1 MNPSPDLIPML
12 KLLRLSGILDS
23 IEQRNRQ
30 ALEGRFSYMDFLAI
44 ILQDE
49 VARRSQKR
57 FAQALRKACF
67 RSQKTLEEFDFTFLP
82 GINRTLIT
90 DLASCRFIEEKVC
103 TLVVGPCGTGKSH
116 IAQALG
122 HAAIRSGYEVLFCT
136 ADRMLTQLHA
146 ARATNSYERQLAKL
160 AKIDLLI
167 IDDFGLKPLKGIQD
181 EDFHDVISERHERRS
196 TIITSNLDFPEW
208 ADAFPNRILGAAT
221 VDRILHGAYKVVL
234 DGQSYRVT
242 QTVLCSSQARSQ
254 QPAGVTHSPSAAL
267 PDKSRAGRTVDNP
280 LNQSKTTSPNLCP
293 KAENKDL
300 KKEVKKTL

>member
-1 MNPSPDLIPML
+1 MNPSPDLIPLL

-23 IEQRNRQ
+23 LEQRNRQ

-44 ILQDE
+44 ILQDA

-57 FAQALRKACF
+57 FDQALRKACF

-122 HAAIRSGYEVLFCT
+122 HAALRAGYEVLFCT

-181 EDFHDVISERHERRS
+181 EDFHDVIAERYERKS

-234 DGQSYRVT
+234 DGQSYRAT
-242 QTVLCSSQARSQ
+242 QTVMRSSQARSQ

-280 LNQSKTTSPNLCP
+280 LNQAKITKPNLCP
-293 KAENKDL
+293 KPENKDL
-300 KKEVKKTL
+300 KKEVKKAL